1 LRSRVKRA
9 GFVLKRGRRE
19 VKWSRSD
26 WAALI
31 IIFITL
37 ASIIFIALG
46 EDEAAEKLFI
56 FLAGGG
62 FGQLLQ
68 SFVER

>member
-1 LRSRVKRA
+1 MGKRVKRA
-9 GFVLKRGRRE
+9 GFVVKRRDQLT
-19 VKWSRSD
+19 WTRSD

-31 IIFITL
+31 LILITL
-37 ASIIFIALG
+37 TSIALIVFG

-62 FGQLLQ
+62 FGQVLNSL
-68 SFVER
+68 VNR

>member
-1 LRSRVKRA
+1 MRTKRA
-9 GFVLKRGRRE
+9 GFVVKRRDQLRWG
-19 VKWSRSD
+19 RSD

-31 IIFITL
+31 LTLLTIT
-37 ASIIFIALG
+37 SIVLIVLG

-62 FGQLLQ
+62 FGQILQ
-68 SFVER
+68 SLVDR

>member
-1 LRSRVKRA
+1 MGKKVKRA
-9 GFVLKRGRRE
+9 GFVVKRRDQLT
-19 VKWSRSD
+19 WTRSD

-31 IIFITL
+31 LILVTL
-37 ASIIFIALG
+37 TSIALIVFG

-62 FGQLLQ
+62 FGQVLNSL
-68 SFVER
+68 VNR

>member
-1 LRSRVKRA
+1 MGKKVKRA
-9 GFVLKRGRRE
+9 GFVVKRRNQLT
-19 VKWSRSD
+19 WTRSD

-31 IIFITL
+31 LILITL
-37 ASIIFIALG
+37 TSIALIVFG

-62 FGQLLQ
+62 FGQVLNSL
-68 SFVER
+68 VNR

>member
-1 LRSRVKRA
+1 MGRRVKRA
-9 GFVLKRGRRE
+9 GFVVKRRDQLT
-19 VKWSRSD
+19 WTRSD

-31 IIFITL
+31 LIIITL
-37 ASIIFIALG
+37 TSIALIVFG

-62 FGQLLQ
+62 FGQVLNSL
-68 SFVER
+68 VNR

>member
-1 LRSRVKRA
+1 MGKKVKRA
-9 GFVLKRGRRE
+9 GFVVKRRDQLT
-19 VKWSRSD
+19 WTRSD

-31 IIFITL
+31 LILITL
-37 ASIIFIALG
+37 ASIALIVFG

-62 FGQLLQ
+62 FGQVLNSL
-68 SFVER
+68 VNR

>member
-1 LRSRVKRA
+1 MRTKRA
-9 GFVLKRGRRE
+9 GFVVKRRDQLR
-19 VKWSRSD
+19 WSRSD

-31 IIFITL
+31 LTLLTIT
-37 ASIIFIALG
+37 SIVLIVLG

-62 FGQLLQ
+62 FGQILQ
-68 SFVER
+68 SLVDR

>member
-1 LRSRVKRA
+1 VPSKAKRASFVVKR
-9 GFVLKRGRRE
+9 RE
-19 VKWSRSD
+19 RQIIWSRGD

-37 ASIIFIALG
+37 ISIALIVFG
-46 EDEAAEKLFI
+46 ENDAAEKLFI

-62 FGQLLQ
+62 FGQLLN
-68 SFVER
+68 SLVER

>member
-1 LRSRVKRA
+1 LGKRVKRA
-9 GFVLKRGRRE
+9 GFVVKRRDQLT
-19 VKWSRSD
+19 WTRSD

-31 IIFITL
+31 LILITL
-37 ASIIFIALG
+37 TSIALIVFG

-62 FGQLLQ
+62 FGQVLNSL
-68 SFVER
+68 VNR

>member
-1 LRSRVKRA
+1 MGKKVKRA
-9 GFVLKRGRRE
+9 GFVVKRRDQLT
-19 VKWSRSD
+19 WTRSD

-31 IIFITL
+31 LILITL
-37 ASIIFIALG
+37 TSIALIVFG

-62 FGQLLQ
+62 FGQVLNSL
-68 SFVER
+68 VNR

>member
-1 LRSRVKRA
+1 LGRRVKRA
-9 GFVLKRGRRE
+9 GFVVKRRDQLT
-19 VKWSRSD
+19 WTRSD

-31 IIFITL
+31 LILITL
-37 ASIIFIALG
+37 TSIALIVFG

-62 FGQLLQ
+62 FGQVLNGL
-68 SFVER
+68 VNR

>member
-1 LRSRVKRA
+1 MGRRVKRA
-9 GFVLKRGRRE
+9 GFVVKRRDQLT
-19 VKWSRSD
+19 WTRSD

-31 IIFITL
+31 LILITL
-37 ASIIFIALG
+37 TSIALIVFG

-62 FGQLLQ
+62 FGQVLNGL
-68 SFVER
+68 VNR

>member
-1 LRSRVKRA
+1 MGRRVKRA
-9 GFVLKRGRRE
+9 GFVVKRRDQLT
-19 VKWSRSD
+19 WTRSD

-31 IIFITL
+31 LILITL
-37 ASIIFIALG
+37 TSIALIVFG

-62 FGQLLQ
+62 FGQVLNSL
-68 SFVER
+68 VNR

>member
-1 LRSRVKRA
+1 MRRKIKRA
-9 GFVLKRGRRE
+9 GFVVKRRSQI
-19 VKWSRSD
+19 KWGRSD

-31 IIFITL
+31 LILITIT
-37 ASIIFIALG
+37 SIALIVFG

-62 FGQLLQ
+62 FGQILNTL
-68 SFVER
+68 VNR